1 MNKYELYYK
10 EYMPN
15 SINAK
20 SKIVKGKYLYID
32 KVNNVLLI
40 DNVIIENL
48 ENLSQIRFLIKG
60 YYQTINI

>member
-20 SKIVKGKYLYID
+20 SKIVKGRYLYID

-48 ENLSQIRFLIKG
+48 ENLSQIRFLVKG

>member
-20 SKIVKGKYLYID
+20 SKIVKGRYLYID

-40 DNVIIENL
+40 DNVIIESL